1 MLLQSII
8 DCSAIVEPLW
18 ISVKARLICRKC
30 ERAENR
36 DGHQYAG
43 DRTPVSRG
51 QPGSRPRKIPFDGI
65 FWSRKSLH
73 HATIRKGM
81 LEKLTPAPEH
91 WP

>member
-1 MLLQSII
+1 MATS
-8 DCSAIVEPLW
+8 
-18 ISVKARLICRKC
+18 
-30 ERAENR
+30 
-36 DGHQYAG
+36 
-43 DRTPVSRG
+43 TPVIEHQFPEDS
-51 QPGSRPRKIPFDGI
+51 PGHVRAKIPFDGI